1 MRISR
6 ISLGGYR
13 AVPVEEFDVGP
24 FTVLF
29 GKNNVGK
36 TYVLEAIFSVLA
48 PHVFADGKQ
57 RIRDLR
63 ADTGSY
69 GAVYVDLDRGLEFDD
84 AVLALI
90 PDNVDGGYLRLPR
103 LPQDQVCYV
112 STPDNESLPNPDS
125 QQELWFVDLRDY
137 WTKTDLDGEIRD
149 EISGEVHT
157 VDHRTRLVGAEPH
170 VRPVF
175 LGWEF
180 SDVDRWVTSAIADL
194 SVVSGGMQET
204 DDGSNTYIPGSRG
217 VLMRIQ
223 GAAEDDRYKELEG
236 MLGVLGLEHTR
247 PVINP
252 STDTWRVRPEVA
264 ARLDQLAALATDLL
278 PDFLDGLIR
287 TELEVPTEWAGSPY
301 VRVQYVERGSDRGHP
316 INDFGRGASRWLSI
330 ALQVAIHIMEKDWLT
345 SAVLD
350 DAARKF
356 SGSVLLVDEPE
367 AHLHPSAVASVV
379 RWCRRVVTAG
389 FQVVAASHHEEF
401 LRTTGSD
408 VRFVKMTR
416 GAGTWTDVMG
426 EVHDA
431 VLTRARTLS
440 TEATPVLQELA
451 AEVGMHPAVALSL
464 RRAVLFVEG
473 TLDEAVLDEYAGQ
486 SLDAAGVLI
495 VPIHGTKN
503 LEGLID
509 SELTVRLGIKM
520 GILTD
525 NTVTAT
531 MRERPKKKRSGEERK
546 VIKLVE
552 TFESRGL
559 PELTV
564 FGVPEDDLLFA
575 LPADGIRA
583 HATGLAEGNVA
594 DFPGWHELRQECRDA
609 FGKTSSDSVDWKTYA
624 QEHYGLAIT
633 TPEGVRRLVR
643 ALDLAGVEMPSVRRV
658 VDQIVGWAGS

>member
-1 MRISR
+1 MSR

-24 FTVLF
+24 LTVLF
-29 GKNNVGK
+29 GRNNVGK
-36 TYVLEAIFSVLA
+36 TYILEAIYGVLA
-48 PHVFADGKQ
+48 PHVFFDESN

-63 ADTGSY
+63 ADTGAY
-69 GAVYVDLDRGLEFDD
+69 GAVYVDLEQGLEFDD
-84 AVLALI
+84 AVLTLI
-90 PDNVDGGYLRLPR
+90 PDNVDGGYLRFPR
-103 LPQDQVCYV
+103 LPQDQVCYA
-112 STPDNESLPNPDS
+112 STPDNTSLPNPDW

-149 EISGEVHT
+149 DVSPDEVHP
-157 VDHRTRLVGAEPH
+157 VDERTRLVGAEPR

-180 SDVDRWVTSAIADL
+180 SDVDRWVTAAIADL
-194 SVVSGGMQET
+194 SVVPDRWQDTDGGFPIT
-204 DDGSNTYIPGSRG
+204 HIPGSRG
-217 VLMRIQ
+217 VLMRFQ
-223 GAAEDDRYKELEG
+223 GAKLDEDDRIKEAEAL
-236 MLGVLGLEHTR
+236 LGRKRTR
-247 PVINP
+247 LVVDPHR
-252 STDTWRVRPEVA
+252 DAWRVRPEVV

-287 TELEVPTEWAGSPY
+287 TELIVPTEWAGSPH
-301 VRVQYVERGSDRGHP
+301 VRVQYVERGSDNGHP

-345 SAVLD
+345 SGVLD
-350 DAARKF
+350 DAGRRF

-379 RWCRRVVTAG
+379 RWCRRMVNAG

-408 VRFVKMTR
+408 VRFVKVTR
-416 GAGTWTDVMG
+416 GDGTWTDVAG
-426 EVHDA
+426 ELQDA

-440 TEATPVLQELA
+440 SAATPVLQELA

-473 TLDEAVLDEYAGQ
+473 TLDEAVLDEYAGPA
-486 SLDAAGVLI
+486 LDAAGVLI

-531 MRERPKKKRSGEERK
+531 MHERPRKRRSGEERK
-546 VIKLVE
+546 VIRLIR

-559 PELTV
+559 PLPTV
-564 FGVPEDDLLFA
+564 FGIPEDDLLFA
-575 LPADGIRA
+575 LPADGIRQ
-583 HATGLAEGNVA
+583 HAAGLARGNLA
-594 DFPGWHELRQECRDA
+594 DFPGWHELVQECRDA
-609 FGKTSSDSVDWKTYA
+609 LGETSPASAPWKEHA
-624 QEHYGLAIT
+624 QKHYGLPIES
-633 TPEGVRRLVR
+633 PEGVRRLVR

-658 VDQIVGWAGS
+658 VDQIVGWAGR